1 MANISELNKLF
12 VRVPGSNA
20 SLGQVVTTS
29 LTNQKKI
36 YFVESKNTI
45 VNNGVVYGIDPST
58 AESITD
64 LIAVVGQS
72 KLGEAGVDAST
83 VVERLAKLEAI
94 KVNAASEP
102 YLNVS
107 DGTGGNAPEI
117 GVKIVNI
124 EDEEQGLLD
133 ALNAKGYI
141 DEQVAAATT
150 SVAVTTGLTMEK
162 TVATGDSSLYTI
174 SPSIKLEYNQ
184 GASGTPA
191 TITLKSVDDVSTFGT
206 VNISD
211 IIGNGLLNDT
221 SYNPNTGVLSLYFA
235 TSTPDT
241 SRVVDVSL
249 FDLLDINDVAVDQDS
264 QTYLTVALDG
274 TEDEATNS
282 QAVFTIHTLNVS
294 DASSTSTGLVDA
306 WDVKQYIDSQ
316 TTDVAV
322 TAAGDTNY
330 IDASQDSTDRKKINV
345 AAKLATITGTAGAVS
360 QETVSDAGVI
370 SGTGATAATLTAD
383 ETNGSLLDAG
393 DAVTAVTTYVAGAVA
408 IEAKDRELAI
418 EAAIKGLDS
427 EDSSKGTNVTVDV
440 SLVDGKVAKVGV
452 TEDYAGITYV
462 AHADGDPVTMT
473 SYTVTGGDEDKLVK
487 ASDVANLKSYTDD
500 KIGEAVAGLAVDAS
514 GDTYID
520 ATVEGL
526 KKVVVSANVGTVTVT
541 TQAGQDT
548 VLSGEE
554 GKLVDAS
561 VMAGNVNS
569 FVNTRISEEV
579 GKLDSVINK
588 KDAAEYVSVS
598 TGMVDGMLSDAS
610 SAVSVQY
617 GSFES
622 ADASLGIAKTQDV
635 INYVDTY
642 DFWENYSA

>member
-1 MANISELNKLF
+1 MGNITELNKLF
-12 VRVPGSNA
+12 VRVPGANA
-20 SLGQVVTTS
+20 SLEQVVTTS
-29 LTNQKKI
+29 QSNPKKI
-36 YFVESKNTI
+36 YFVEAKKTI
-45 VNNGVVYGIDPST
+45 VNNGVEYGIDPST
-58 AESITD
+58 AESLTD
-64 LIAVVGQS
+64 LIAVVGQE
-72 KLGEAGVDAST
+72 KLGQAGSVNAST

-94 KVNAASEP
+94 KVNTASDP

-107 DGTGGNAPEI
+107 DGTGGDAPEI
-117 GVKIVNI
+117 GVKIVEI
-124 EDEEQGLLD
+124 ESGNQGLVD
-133 ALNAKGYI
+133 AQNAKGYI
-141 DEQVAAATT
+141 DEQVAAAKT

-174 SPSIKLEYNQ
+174 SPSMKLEYNA
-184 GASGTPA
+184 GTSGNGA
-191 TITLKSVDDVSTFGT
+191 TITLKSVDNVSTFGT
-206 VNISD
+206 VNVSD
-211 IIGNGLLNDT
+211 IIGNGVLNDT

-241 SRVVDVSL
+241 SRVIDVSL
-249 FDLLDINDVAVDQDS
+249 FDLLDINDVAIAQNSQD
-264 QTYLTVALDG
+264 YLTVALDG
-274 TEDEATNS
+274 TADEATNS
-282 QAVFTIHTLNVS
+282 QAVFTIHTLPVA

-306 WDVKQYIDSQ
+306 WDIKQYITSQ

-330 IDASQDSTDRKKINV
+330 IDASQDTTDRKKINV
-345 AAKLATITGTAGAVS
+345 AAKTATITGNAGAVS

-370 SGTGATAATLTAD
+370 TGTAATAATLTVN

-393 DAVTAVTTYVAGAVA
+393 DTVTAVTTYVVGAVA
-408 IEAKDRELAI
+408 IEAKDRALAI
-418 EAAIKGLDS
+418 EAAIKRLDS
-427 EDSSKGTNVTVDV
+427 EEEGTGTNVTVDV
-440 SLVDGKVAKVGV
+440 SLVDGKVRQVSV
-452 TEDYAGITYV
+452 DETYA
-462 AHADGDPVTMT
+462 
-473 SYTVTGGDEDKLVK
+473 TVTGTRSATNTPAAVSITTSTGLVTGNDL
-487 ASDVANLKSYTDD
+487 STLIDYTNDRIEEE
-500 KIGEAVAGLAVDAS
+500 IGELAVDAS

-520 ATVEGL
+520 ATVEDL

-541 TQAGQDT
+541 TQAGQDS

-579 GKLDSVINK
+579 GKLDSVINE
-588 KDAAEYVSVS
+588 KDTAEYVSVS
-598 TGMVDGMLSDAS
+598 TGMVNGMLSDAS

-635 INYVDTY
+635 ITYVDTY

>member
-1 MANISELNKLF
+1 MAHISELNKLF
-12 VRVPGSNA
+12 VRVPQSDA

-29 LTNQKKI
+29 LTNPKKI
-36 YFVESKNTI
+36 YFVEAKKTI
-45 VNNGVVYGIDPST
+45 VNNGVEYGIDPST
-58 AESITD
+58 AESLTD
-64 LIAVVGQS
+64 LIAVVGQE
-72 KLGEAGVDAST
+72 KLGDNGVDAST

-94 KVNAASEP
+94 KVNTASDP

-117 GVKIVNI
+117 GVKIVDINLNQ
-124 EDEEQGLLD
+124 QGLVD
-133 ALNAKGYI
+133 AVNAKSYI
-141 DEQVAAATT
+141 DEKVAAATT

-162 TVATGDSSLYTI
+162 TEATANSSLYTI
-174 SPSIKLEYNQ
+174 SPSLKFEYNQ
-184 GASGTPA
+184 GAAGVPA

-330 IDASQDSTDRKKINV
+330 IDASQDTTDRKKINV
-345 AAKLATITGTAGAVS
+345 AAKTATITGNAGVVS

-370 SGTGATAATLTAD
+370 SGTAANAATLTVD

-393 DAVTAVTTYVAGAVA
+393 DTVTAVTTYVGGAVA
-408 IEAKDRELAI
+408 IEAKNRELAI
-418 EAAIKGLDS
+418 EAAIKSLDS

-452 TEDYAGITYV
+452 TEDYAEITYV
-462 AHADGDPVTMT
+462 PHADGEPATMT
-473 SYTVTGGDEDKLVK
+473 SYTVSTNDEDKLVK

-520 ATVEGL
+520 ASVHDL
-526 KKVVVSANVGTVTVT
+526 KKVVVSANVGTVTIT
-541 TQAGQDT
+541 TPAGQDT

-588 KDAAEYVSVS
+588 KDSAEYVSVS